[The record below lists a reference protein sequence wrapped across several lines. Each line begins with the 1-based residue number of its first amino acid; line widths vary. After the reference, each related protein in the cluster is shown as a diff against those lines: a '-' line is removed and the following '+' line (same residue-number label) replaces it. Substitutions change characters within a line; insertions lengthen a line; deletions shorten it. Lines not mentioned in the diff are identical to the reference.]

1 MFTDADFDRLRNH
14 LLDALVIELK
24 RICRFCSNRDY
35 AAAALRSIREN
46 DYYRSFLAVGYR
58 GGRGGVKR
66 MLNRIAL
73 GMLKRG
79 HFRALIFFCTRIY
92 RAG

>member
-1 MFTDADFDRLRNH
+1 MMVFSR
-14 LLDALVIELK
+14 V
-24 RICRFCSNRDY
+24 RICRFCSGPDY

-58 GGRGGVKR
+58 GGRGGVR
-66 MLNRIAL
+66 RFLNRVAL

-79 HFRALIFFCTRIY
+79 HFRTLIFFCARIY